1 MIKATLQRKRN
12 QKIRTGNYEF
22 QLKRLFGVRRKYNVI
37 I

>member
-1 MIKATLQRKRN
+1 MIKATLQRKRT

-22 QLKRLFGVRRKYNVI
+22 QLKSLFGVRRKYSMI